1 MSLRRLAEFQKDKIG
16 INYKLSELYKI
27 THKNFCK

>member
-27 THKNFCK
+27 THKNFYK